1 MVDEIITS
9 VDTLR
14 DYGKTSASS
23 SDYLYIC
30 TSVGNGRYVSRK
42 ISLADLK
49 EIVNLSGDGG
59 SGGGDGG
66 DGGGDDTPVAGV
78 EVYRGKVAASVGYGD
93 FGASLTCDITLPA
106 RCTVTIRLD
115 QDESNLRGIYVD
127 GKKLGIGSAYSKK
140 AIGTYYYHYYFSISK
155 GTKLSILRST
165 NAISSGGAL
174 GAGGYGLSIS
184 FPYAYYEDAY
194 VGYTF
199 PITVEN
205 GNLAG
210 FNTSIL

>member
-30 TSVGNGRYVSRK
+30 SRVGDGRYVSRK

-59 SGGGDGG
+59 SGGGS
-66 DGGGDDTPVAGV
+66 GGGDDTPVAGV
-78 EVYRGKVAASVGYGD
+78 EVYRGKVVAGVGVHDFSVSTG
-93 FGASLTCDITLPA
+93 LTCDITLPA

-115 QDESNLRGIYVD
+115 KDESTLEGIYVD
-127 GKKLGIGSAYSKK
+127 GKRLGLGSAYSKK
-140 AIGTYYYHYYFSISK
+140 DFTYWYKYYFSISK
-155 GTKLSILRST
+155 GTKLSILYNT
-165 NAISSGGAL
+165 NAINVGGTL
-174 GAGGYGLSIS
+174 GAGRYGLSIS

-210 FNTSIL
+210 FNTAML